1 MEDMPVAAPMTA
13 EAGRPG
19 RHAGGHH
26 ARACG
31 NGQRAAAASVL
42 AAESVARRVQ
52 AAAAIARC
60 GFS

>member
-1 MEDMPVAAPMTA
+1 MPVAAPMTA

-19 RHAGGHH
+19 RYAGGHH

-42 AAESVARRVQ
+42 AAESVAWHGACRRPRRSPG
-52 AAAAIARC
+52 A
-60 GFS
+60 GFR